1 MTFDRRFL
9 LLMLAPVLLAACGDD
24 DTDDVAEA
32 EPGPTVTMEQS
43 RYAPDTV
50 EIAPGTEVTFEN
62 LDPFAHTVTSAE
74 GSTIEFDSGELGQ
87 DETYVQTFDEA
98 GTYGYFCE
106 IHPTMRAE
114 IVVG

>member
-1 MTFDRRFL
+1 MTLAHPAL
-9 LLMLAPVLLAACGDD
+9 LLLLAPVLLAACGDD
-24 DTDDVAEA
+24 DTDVAEA

-74 GSTIEFDSGELGQ
+74 GSTLEFDSGDLGQ